1 MVLIGLYSTGNHL
14 ELNIV
19 SFAIL
24 TYILAMLEQFSLDEK
39 VAIVTGAA
47 RGNGKAIA
55 EGLLGAGA
63 TVYFV
68 DILQPELD
76 ETVQALKNEKA
87 KSIVADLSVRTDL
100 DMIAPLVHKNEGR
113 IDILVNNAG
122 VTAGEPSESH
132 SEEKWDSVL
141 LINLK
146 VPFLL
151 SQHVARF
158 MIEKGEGGS
167 IINITSLGAELG
179 LANVPGYTAAKG
191 GLKQLTKTLAFDWA
205 KYNIRVNN
213 IGPGYM
219 RTNMTKGSF
228 GNPEL
233 KEKRD
238 NRMMLN
244 RWGESKDLAGPAVF
258 LASEASSY
266 ITGQDIYVDGGWL
279 AKGV

>member
-1 MVLIGLYSTGNHL
+1 
-14 ELNIV
+14 
-19 SFAIL
+19 
-24 TYILAMLEQFSLDEK
+24 MLERFSLAGK

-55 EGLLGAGA
+55 EGLLDAGA

-68 DILQPELD
+68 DKLKTELD
-76 ETVQALKNEKA
+76 ETIRGLKNEKA
-87 KSIVADLSVRTDL
+87 KPIVADLAVREDL
-100 DMIAPLVHKNEGR
+100 EMIAPLVYKNEGR

-122 VTAGEPSESH
+122 ITAVHPSESH
-132 SEEKWDSVL
+132 AEEDWDKVL

-151 SQHVARF
+151 SQNVARY
-158 MIEKGEGGS
+158 MIEKNEGGS

-179 LANVPGYTAAKG
+179 LANVPGYVASKG
-191 GLKQLTKTLAFDWA
+191 GLKQLTKTLALDWA
-205 KYNIRVNN
+205 KYHIRVNN

-219 RTNMTKGSF
+219 RTDMTKRSYAD
-228 GNPEL
+228 PEL
-233 KEKRD
+233 KKSRD
-238 NRMMLN
+238 NRIMLD
-244 RWGESKDLAGPAVF
+244 RWGESADLAGPAVF
-258 LASEASSY
+258 LASDASAY

>member
-1 MVLIGLYSTGNHL
+1 
-14 ELNIV
+14 
-19 SFAIL
+19 
-24 TYILAMLEQFSLDEK
+24 MLEQFSLDGK

-55 EGLLGAGA
+55 EGLLAAGA
-63 TVYFV
+63 TVYFI
-68 DILQPELD
+68 DQLKAELE
-76 ETVQALKNEKA
+76 ETVRGLQDEKA
-87 KSIVADLSVRTDL
+87 KPIVADLSRREDL
-100 DMIAPLVHKNEGR
+100 EMIASLVYGNEGR

-122 VTAGEPSESH
+122 VTAVHPSESH
-132 SEEKWDSVL
+132 SEEDWDKVL
-141 LINLK
+141 MVNLK
-146 VPFLL
+146 APFLL
-151 SQHVARF
+151 SQKVAHF

-179 LANVPGYTAAKG
+179 LSNVPGYVASKG

-219 RTNMTKGSF
+219 RTDMTKRSYAD
-228 GNPEL
+228 PEL
-233 KEKRD
+233 KKSRD
-238 NRMMLN
+238 NRMMLD
-244 RWGESKDLAGPAVF
+244 RWGESADLAGPAVF
-258 LASEASSY
+258 LASDASSY

>member
-1 MVLIGLYSTGNHL
+1 
-14 ELNIV
+14 
-19 SFAIL
+19 
-24 TYILAMLEQFSLDEK
+24 MLEKFSLDGK

-55 EGLLGAGA
+55 EGLLEAGA

-68 DILQPELD
+68 DKLKPDLE
-76 ETVQALKNEKA
+76 ETVQRLKNEKA
-87 KSIVADLSVRTDL
+87 KMIVADLSIRAEL
-100 DMIAPLVHKNEGR
+100 NAIAPLVFKNEGR

-122 VTAGEPSESH
+122 VTAVQPSEEH
-132 SEEKWDSVL
+132 TEENWDKVV

-151 SQHVARF
+151 SQSVARF

-179 LANVPGYTAAKG
+179 LGSVPGYTASKG

-205 KYNIRVNN
+205 KHKIRVNN

-219 RTNMTKGSF
+219 RTDMTKRSYAD
-228 GNPEL
+228 PEM
-233 KEKRD
+233 KKSRD
-238 NRMMLN
+238 NRIMLD
-244 RWGESKDLAGPAVF
+244 RWGEPKDLAGPAVF
-258 LASEASSY
+258 FASDASVY

>member
-1 MVLIGLYSTGNHL
+1 
-14 ELNIV
+14 
-19 SFAIL
+19 
-24 TYILAMLEQFSLDEK
+24 MLEKFSLDGK

-68 DILQPELD
+68 DKLKTELED
-76 ETVQALKNEKA
+76 TIRELSSEKA
-87 KSIVADLSVRTDL
+87 KPIVADLSVREDL
-100 DMIAPLVHKNEGR
+100 EKIAPLVFKNEGR
-113 IDILVNNAG
+113 IDVLVNNAG
-122 VTAGEPSESH
+122 ITAGAPSESH
-132 SEEKWDSVL
+132 SEEDWDKVL
-141 LINLK
+141 FINLK
-146 VPFLL
+146 APFLL
-151 SQHVARF
+151 SQKVANF
-158 MIEKGEGGS
+158 MIERGEGGS

-179 LANVPGYTAAKG
+179 LAKVPGYVASKG

-219 RTNMTKGSF
+219 RTDMTKRSYST
-228 GNPEL
+228 PEL

-238 NRMMLN
+238 NRIMLG
-244 RWGESKDLAGPAVF
+244 RWGEPEDLAGPAVF
-258 LASEASSY
+258 LASDASAY
-266 ITGQDIYVDGGWL
+266 ITGQDIYIDGGWL

>member
-1 MVLIGLYSTGNHL
+1 
-14 ELNIV
+14 
-19 SFAIL
+19 
-24 TYILAMLEQFSLDEK
+24 MLEKFSLEGK

-55 EGLLGAGA
+55 DGLLGAGA

-68 DILQPELD
+68 DVLKPELED
-76 ETVQALKNEKA
+76 TVHALKNEKA
-87 KSIVADLSVRTDL
+87 KMVVADLSVREDL
-100 DMIAPLVHKNEGR
+100 EKIALLVFKNEGR

-122 VTAGEPSESH
+122 ITAGAPSESH
-132 SEEKWDSVL
+132 SEEDWDRVL
-141 LINLK
+141 FINLK

-151 SQHVARF
+151 SQKVAHF
-158 MIEKGEGGS
+158 MIKNGKGGS

-179 LANVPGYTAAKG
+179 LGSVPGYVASKG

-219 RTNMTKGSF
+219 RTDMTKRSYA
-228 GNPEL
+228 NPEL
-233 KEKRD
+233 KKQRD
-238 NRMMLN
+238 NRIMLD
-244 RWGESKDLAGPAVF
+244 RWGESEDLAGPAVF
-258 LASEASSY
+258 LASDASAY

>member
-1 MVLIGLYSTGNHL
+1 MP
-14 ELNIV
+14 
-19 SFAIL
+19 
-24 TYILAMLEQFSLDEK
+24 EQFSLAGK

-68 DILQPELD
+68 DRLKPELE
-76 ETVQALKNEKA
+76 ETVRGLQNEKA
-87 KSIVADLSVRTDL
+87 KQIVADLSVREQL
-100 DMIAPLVHKNEGR
+100 EMIAPLVFKNEGR

-122 VTAGEPSESH
+122 ITAVQPSESH
-132 SEEKWDSVL
+132 TEEDWDRVL

-151 SQHVARF
+151 SQKVAHF
-158 MIEKGEGGS
+158 MIKNGKGGS

-179 LANVPGYTAAKG
+179 LGSVPGYVASKG

-219 RTNMTKGSF
+219 RTDMTKRSYA
-228 GNPEL
+228 NPEL
-233 KEKRD
+233 KKQRD
-238 NRMMLN
+238 NRIMLD
-244 RWGESKDLAGPAVF
+244 RWGESEDLAGPAVF
-258 LASEASSY
+258 LASDASAY

>member
-1 MVLIGLYSTGNHL
+1 MSN
-14 ELNIV
+14 
-19 SFAIL
+19 
-24 TYILAMLEQFSLDEK
+24 QFSLNGK

-47 RGNGKAIA
+47 RGNGKGIA

-68 DILQPELD
+68 DMLQPELE

-87 KSIVADLSVRTDL
+87 KSIVADLSVRAEL
-100 DMIAPLVHKNEGR
+100 DAIVPFVLKNEGR

-122 VTAGEPSESH
+122 ITAVQPSEEH
-132 SEEKWDSVL
+132 TEENWDKVL

-151 SQHVARF
+151 SQAVARA
-158 MIEKGEGGS
+158 MIEKGAGGS
-167 IINITSLGAELG
+167 IINVTSLGAELG
-179 LANVPGYTAAKG
+179 LANVPGYTASKG
-191 GLKQLTKTLAFDWA
+191 GLKQLAKTLAFDWA
-205 KYNIRVNN
+205 KHHIRVNN

-219 RTNMTKGSF
+219 KTNMTRGSF

-233 KEKRD
+233 KKSRD
-238 NRMMLN
+238 DRMMLA
-244 RWGESKDLAGPAVF
+244 RWGEPNDLAGPAVF
-258 LASEASSY
+258 LASDASSY

>member
-1 MVLIGLYSTGNHL
+1 
-14 ELNIV
+14 
-19 SFAIL
+19 
-24 TYILAMLEQFSLDEK
+24 MLEKFSLDGK

-47 RGNGKAIA
+47 RGNGKGIA

-68 DILQPELD
+68 DKLKTELE
-76 ETVQALKNEKA
+76 ETVHALKNEKA
-87 KSIVADLSVRTDL
+87 KMIVTDLSVREDL
-100 DMIAPLVHKNEGR
+100 EKIAPTVFKNEGR

-122 VTAGEPSESH
+122 ITAGAPSESH
-132 SEEKWDSVL
+132 SEEDWDRVL
-141 LINLK
+141 FINLK
-146 VPFLL
+146 APFLL
-151 SQHVARF
+151 SQKVANI

-179 LANVPGYTAAKG
+179 LGNVPGYTASKG

-219 RTNMTKGSF
+219 RTDMTKRSYAT
-228 GNPEL
+228 PEL

-238 NRMMLN
+238 NRIMLG
-244 RWGESKDLAGPAVF
+244 RWGEPEDLAGPAIF
-258 LASEASSY
+258 LASDASAY

>member
-1 MVLIGLYSTGNHL
+1 
-14 ELNIV
+14 
-19 SFAIL
+19 
-24 TYILAMLEQFSLDEK
+24 MLEKFSLDGK

-47 RGNGKAIA
+47 RGNGRAIA

-68 DILQPELD
+68 DILMPELKEAVD
-76 ETVQALKNEKA
+76 ALKNEKA
-87 KSIVADLSVRTDL
+87 KSIVADLSVRAEL
-100 DMIAPLVHKNEGR
+100 DTIVPLVLENDGR
-113 IDILVNNAG
+113 IDVLVNNAG
-122 VTAGEPSESH
+122 ITAGEPSETH
-132 SEEKWDSVL
+132 TEDKWDRVL
-141 LINLK
+141 LIDLK

-151 SQHVARF
+151 SQKVANV
-158 MIEKGEGGS
+158 MIKNGNGGS

-179 LANVPGYTAAKG
+179 LANVPGYVASKG

-228 GNPEL
+228 GNLEL
-233 KEKRD
+233 KKSRD
-238 NRMMLN
+238 NRMMLD
-244 RWGESKDLAGPAVF
+244 RWGEPADLAGPAVF
-258 LASEASSY
+258 LASDASAY

>member
-1 MVLIGLYSTGNHL
+1 MIDK
-14 ELNIV
+14 
-19 SFAIL
+19 
-24 TYILAMLEQFSLDEK
+24 FSLEGK

-68 DILQPELD
+68 DKLKIELE
-76 ETVQALKNEKA
+76 ETTRELNNEKA
-87 KSIVADLSVRTDL
+87 KPIVADLSVMEDL
-100 DMIAPLVHKNEGR
+100 EKIAPTVFKNESR

-122 VTAGEPSESH
+122 ITASAPSEEH
-132 SEEKWDSVL
+132 TEESWDKVV

-151 SQHVARF
+151 SQAVARF
-158 MIEKGEGGS
+158 MIENGKGGS

-179 LANVPGYTAAKG
+179 LGSVPGYTASKG

-219 RTNMTKGSF
+219 RTDMTKRSYAT
-228 GNPEL
+228 PEL

-238 NRMMLN
+238 NRIMLD
-244 RWGESKDLAGPAVF
+244 RWGEPEDLAGPAVF
-258 LASEASSY
+258 LASDASAY
-266 ITGQDIYVDGGWL
+266 ITGQDLYVDGGWL

>member
-1 MVLIGLYSTGNHL
+1 
-14 ELNIV
+14 
-19 SFAIL
+19 
-24 TYILAMLEQFSLDEK
+24 MLEQFSLAGK

-63 TVYFV
+63 IVYFV
-68 DILQPELD
+68 DRLKSELG

-87 KSIVADLSVRTDL
+87 KPIVADLSVRQEL
-100 DMIAPLVHKNEGR
+100 DAIASLAFKNEGR

-122 VTAGEPSESH
+122 ITVGEPSESH

-151 SQHVARF
+151 SQKVAHF

-179 LANVPGYTAAKG
+179 LSNVPGYVASKG
-191 GLKQLTKTLAFDWA
+191 GLKQLTKTLATDWA
-205 KYNIRVNN
+205 KYHIRVNN

-219 RTNMTKGSF
+219 RTDMTKRSYADS
-228 GNPEL
+228 EL
-233 KEKRD
+233 KKQRD
-238 NRMMLN
+238 NRIMLD
-244 RWGESKDLAGPAVF
+244 RWGESEDLAGPAVF
-258 LASEASSY
+258 LASNASAY

>member
-1 MVLIGLYSTGNHL
+1 
-14 ELNIV
+14 
-19 SFAIL
+19 
-24 TYILAMLEQFSLDEK
+24 MLEKFSLMGK

-47 RGNGKAIA
+47 RGNGRAIA

-68 DILQPELD
+68 DKLASEL
-76 ETVQALKNEKA
+76 EEAVVAQKNPKA
-87 KSIVADLSVRTDL
+87 KVFVADLSVRAEL
-100 DMIAPLVHKNEGR
+100 DSVPSTVYKNEGR

-122 VTAGEPSESH
+122 ITAGEPSESH
-132 SEEKWDSVL
+132 SEEDWDRVL

-151 SQHVARF
+151 SQAVARL
-158 MIEKGEGGS
+158 MIEKGGGGS
-167 IINITSLGAELG
+167 IINITSLGAEQG
-179 LANVPGYTAAKG
+179 LANVPGYTASKG

-219 RTNMTKGSF
+219 RTDMTKRSYST
-228 GNPEL
+228 PEL

-238 NRMMLN
+238 GRIMLD
-244 RWGESKDLAGPAVF
+244 RWGEPEDLAGPAVF
-258 LASEASSY
+258 LASDASAY
-266 ITGQDIYVDGGWL
+266 VTGQDLYVDGGWL

>member
-1 MVLIGLYSTGNHL
+1 MSG
-14 ELNIV
+14 
-19 SFAIL
+19 
-24 TYILAMLEQFSLDEK
+24 QFSLEGK
-39 VAIVTGAA
+39 VAVVTGAA

-68 DILQPELD
+68 DKLKSELE
-76 ETVQALKNEKA
+76 ETIRALKNEKA
-87 KSIVADLSVRTDL
+87 KPMVADLSVRTDL
-100 DMIAPLVHKNEGR
+100 DTIAPLVFKNEGR

-122 VTAGEPSESH
+122 ITAVQPSEEH
-132 SEEKWDSVL
+132 TEEDWDKVL

-151 SQHVARF
+151 SQQVARL

-179 LANVPGYTAAKG
+179 LGSVPGYTASKG
-191 GLKQLTKTLAFDWA
+191 GLKQLTKTLAADWA
-205 KYNIRVNN
+205 KYHIRVNN

-219 RTNMTKGSF
+219 RTDMTKRSYAD
-228 GNPEL
+228 PEL
-233 KEKRD
+233 KKSRD
-238 NRMMLN
+238 NRIMLD
-244 RWGESKDLAGPAVF
+244 RWGEPKDLAGPAVF
-258 LASEASSY
+258 LASGASAY